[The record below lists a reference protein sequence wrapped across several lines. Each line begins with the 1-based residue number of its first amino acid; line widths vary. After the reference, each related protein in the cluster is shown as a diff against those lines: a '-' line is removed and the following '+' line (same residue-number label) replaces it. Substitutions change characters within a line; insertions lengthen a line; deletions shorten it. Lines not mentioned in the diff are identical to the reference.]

1 MHVVPPPHPP
11 GGGNCV
17 PFSVCSHGSQY
28 AGGITGSKGKAAWN
42 GPSQPCLS
50 VPELNRNF
58 LSQQQLCLKP
68 LITSLN
74 LFRDV
79 RSSPCASGESRRTKA
94 LCLGSLREES
104 GTACPEPTWWSPGRP
119 GTQGCAL
126 WYQERGDLGFL
137 QDPRHGGS
145 KESHL
150 LCLNPPTWIL
160 AWSTHQ
166 SSWCFVFHVSLKSLI
181 YTNPW
186 QRGTTI
192 FAIISQ
198 LTSIHFVSRYFFLS
212 LQGWCHNNLVY
223 KIVHTGAFIFMG

>member
-1 MHVVPPPHPP
+1 MRHFFFFKANIAEFIPLNACSSTPPPPR
-11 GGGNCV
+11 GRKLCTF
-17 PFSVCSHGSQY
+17 FSVFPWLTICWGNYRKQ
-28 AGGITGSKGKAAWN
+28 GQAAWN

-79 RSSPCASGESRRTKA
+79 RSSPCASGESRTKA

-104 GTACPEPTWWSPGRP
+104 GTARPEPTWWSPGRP

-126 WYQERGDLGFL
+126 WYQERGDRGFL

-166 SSWCFVFHVSLKSLI
+166 SSWCFAFHVSLKSLI

-186 QRGTTI
+186 
-192 FAIISQ
+192 
-198 LTSIHFVSRYFFLS
+198 
-212 LQGWCHNNLVY
+212 
-223 KIVHTGAFIFMG
+223 